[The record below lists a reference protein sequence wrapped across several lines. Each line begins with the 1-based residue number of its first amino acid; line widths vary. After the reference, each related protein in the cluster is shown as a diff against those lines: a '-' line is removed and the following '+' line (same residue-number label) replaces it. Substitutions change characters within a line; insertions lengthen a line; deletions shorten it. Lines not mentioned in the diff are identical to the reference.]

1 MSRNG
6 SGTYNLPAGN
16 PVVTGTTITTTWAN
30 STLVDVANALTG
42 SVAADG
48 QTPVTGNINMTN
60 NKIINLLNPSNL
72 QDAATKDYVDTV
84 AAALGTMAT
93 QDADAVDITGG
104 TIDDVAIT
112 NGTITDAAITN
123 PTITNGSI
131 SNVANVYVGQTTAP
145 HGGVVAAKA
154 AGGNIIAGELTTGG
168 PGTTFISVSSASATN
183 YDHFGAYRIGSP
195 TRLFGVNYEGRV
207 AAGFYDT
214 TTGSS
219 IAANGYTRLVNGLIL
234 QWGRSTVTNN
244 GSTVLNFPI
253 IFPNSVLSFTIAQE
267 LTNASPVSAIGH
279 AGLTQGGATIWSGN
293 SFSVGYTFIA
303 LGT

>member
-6 SGTYNLPAGN
+6 SGVYNLPAGN

-30 STLVDVANALTG
+30 STLIDISNALTG

-60 NKIINLLNPSNL
+60 NKIVNLLNPSNL
-72 QDAATKDYVDTV
+72 QDAATKDYVDTI
-84 AAALGTMAT
+84 AATLGTMAT
-93 QDADAVDITGG
+93 QDADAVAITGG

-112 NGTITDAAITN
+112 NGTIADAA
-123 PTITNGSI
+123 ITNGSI
-131 SNVANVYVGQTTAP
+131 SNVANVYVGQSSAP
-145 HGGVVAAKA
+145 HGGVIAAKA
-154 AGGNIIAGELTTGG
+154 ATGNIIAGEITTGG
-168 PGTTFISVSSASATN
+168 PATTFISVSSASATD

-195 TRLFGVNYEGRV
+195 TRVFGVNYEGRV

-234 QWGRSTVTNN
+234 QWGSATVTNN

-253 IFPNSVLSFTIAQE
+253 IFPNSVLTFTIGQS
-267 LTNASPVSAIGH
+267 LTNSSPVSAIGW
-279 AGLTQGGATIWSGN
+279 AGLTQGGATIWNGN
-293 SFSVGYTFIA
+293 NFPIGYTFIA